1 MGPAATPALLQYR
14 LASSF
19 LDPFDPSGATVM
31 LLNPNHLQRKYPDSR
46 SGEIM
51 AATVDFFE
59 SRGKARLKRDDHE
72 RAWYSDFL
80 QFVGR
85 ERVFA
90 SLLTPAKYGAQDCR
104 WDTYRISE
112 FAEIVGFY
120 GLSYWYPFQV
130 TALGL
135 GPIWMS
141 DNEDAKHKAGA
152 QLEAGQVFGFGLS
165 EQAHG
170 ADVYQTDM
178 ILKPRSGDV
187 GGWTA
192 NGEKYYIG
200 NANVA
205 RTVSTFG
212 KIADTDE
219 YVFFAADSQ
228 HDRFDL
234 IKNVVNSQ
242 NYVANYAL
250 RDYPVTDAEILHRGP
265 EAFHAALN
273 TVNVCKYN
281 LGWGSIGMCTH
292 AMYEA
297 VTHASNRHLY
307 GTVVT
312 DFSHVRRLLTDAY
325 VRLAA
330 MRLVATRACDYM
342 RSASAA
348 DRRYLLYSPL
358 TKAKVTSEGERVII
372 ALWDVIAAKGV
383 EKDTFFETVTRE
395 IGLLPRLEGTVHI
408 NIGLL
413 GKFMP
418 NFLFAPNNELPII
431 DRRDDAADDTFLF
444 AQGPTGGLGKVR
456 FHDWR
461 VLFASFGHVAN
472 VALLHEQIDVLAE
485 MLASA
490 TPDAAQQKDIDF
502 AFAVGQLFATVPYA
516 QLILEEAL
524 LSELDEALI
533 DEIFAVLVRDFNS
546 YAVELNDKRAT
557 TPEQAR
563 FATRMIRR
571 PAHDAT
577 RYDQIWKE
585 YVVPINGAY
594 QMRP

>member
-1 MGPAATPALLQYR
+1 
-14 LASSF
+14 
-19 LDPFDPSGATVM
+19 M
-31 LLNPNHLQRKYPDSR
+31 LLNPNHLQRRYPDAR

-59 SRGKARLKRDDHE
+59 SRGKARLKSDDHN
-72 RAWYSDFL
+72 RVWYSDFL
-80 QFVGR
+80 DHIGR
-85 ERVFA
+85 ERIFA
-90 SLLTPAKYGAQDCR
+90 CLLTPAEYGADDCR

-141 DNEDAKHKAGA
+141 DNEDAKRKAAA
-152 QLEAGQVFGFGLS
+152 QLEQGEVFAFGLS
-165 EQAHG
+165 ERTHG

-178 ILKPRSGDV
+178 ILTPGEH
-187 GGWTA
+187 GWTA

-205 RTVSTFG
+205 RMVSTFG
-212 KIADTDE
+212 KIAGTSEKEQE

-228 HDRFDL
+228 HDRYEL

-242 NYVANYAL
+242 NFVANYAL
-250 RDYPVTDAEILHRGP
+250 RDYPVTEADMLHRGP
-265 EAFHAALN
+265 DAFHAALN

-281 LGWGSIGMCTH
+281 LGWGAIGMCTH

-297 VTHASNRHLY
+297 VTHAANRYLY

-325 VRLAA
+325 VRLIA
-330 MRLVATRACDYM
+330 MKLVATRACDYM

-358 TKAKVTSEGERVII
+358 TKAKITSEGERVIA

-383 EKDTFFETVTRE
+383 EKDTFFEAVTRE

-418 NFLFAPNNELPII
+418 NFLFAPSAELPVIG
-431 DRRDDAADDTFLF
+431 RRDDAADDAFLF

-456 FHDWR
+456 FSDWR
-461 VLFASFGHVAN
+461 APFESFAHLPN
-472 VALLHEQIDVLAE
+472 VALLREQVDVLTE

-490 TPDAAQQKDIDF
+490 TPDAVQQKDIDF

-516 QLILEEAL
+516 QLILEEAA
-524 LSELDEALI
+524 LSGVEDALI
-533 DEIFAVLVRDFNS
+533 DEIFAVLVRDFNG
-546 YAVELNDKRAT
+546 YAVELGDKPAT
-557 TPEQAR
+557 TDEQAR
-563 FATRMIRR
+563 LAMRMIRR
-571 PAHDAT
+571 PVHDPA

-585 YVVPINGAY
+585 HVLPINGAY

>member
-1 MGPAATPALLQYR
+1 
-14 LASSF
+14 
-19 LDPFDPSGATVM
+19 M
-31 LLNPNHLQRKYPDSR
+31 LLNPNHLQRRYPDRR

-59 SRGKARLKRDDHE
+59 SRGKARLKADDHA
-72 RAWYSDFL
+72 RVWYSDFL
-80 QFVGR
+80 DHIGR
-85 ERVFA
+85 ERIFA
-90 SLLTPAKYGAQDCR
+90 SLLTPSKYGASEDCR

-112 FAEIVGFY
+112 FAEIIGFY
-120 GLSYWYPFQV
+120 GLNYWYPFQV

-141 DNEDAKHKAGA
+141 DNEDAKRKAAA
-152 QLEAGQVFGFGLS
+152 QLEAGEVFGFGLS
-165 EQAHG
+165 EQSHG

-178 ILKPRSGDV
+178 ILTPAEH
-187 GGWTA
+187 GWVA

-200 NANVA
+200 NANAA
-205 RTVSTFG
+205 RMVSTFG
-212 KIADTDE
+212 KIAGTSEKDEE
-219 YVFFAADSQ
+219 YVFFVADSQ
-228 HDRFDL
+228 HDRYEL

-250 RDYPVTDAEILHRGP
+250 RDYPVTEADILHRGP

-281 LGWGSIGMCTH
+281 LGWGAIGMCTH

-312 DFSHVRRLLTDAY
+312 DFTHVRRLLTDAY
-325 VRLAA
+325 VRLIA
-330 MRLVATRACDYM
+330 MKLVATRACDYM
-342 RSASAA
+342 RSASTN

-358 TKAKVTSEGERVII
+358 TKAKITSEGERVIT

-383 EKDTFFETVTRE
+383 EKDTMFEGMARE

-413 GKFMP
+413 AKFMP
-418 NFLFAPNNELPII
+418 NYLFAPNTELPVI
-431 DRRDDAADDTFLF
+431 DRRDDATDDSFLF
-444 AQGPTGGLGKVR
+444 DQGPTGGLGKVR

-461 VLFASFGHVAN
+461 PPFDHFAYLPN
-472 VALLHEQIDVLAE
+472 VDLLRKQIDVLAE

-490 TPDAAQQKDIDF
+490 TPDATQQKDIDF
-502 AFAVGQLFATVPYA
+502 AFGVGQLFAVVPYA

-524 LSELDEALI
+524 LSGLDEALL
-533 DEIFAVLVRDFNS
+533 DGIFAVLVRDFNS
-546 YAVELNDKRAT
+546 YAVELGDKPAT
-557 TPEQAR
+557 TDAQAR
-563 FATRMIRR
+563 FAMRMIRR
-571 PAHDAT
+571 PVHDQA
-577 RYDQIWKE
+577 RYDQVWKE
-585 YVVPINGAY
+585 HIQPINGAY

>member
-1 MGPAATPALLQYR
+1 
-14 LASSF
+14 
-19 LDPFDPSGATVM
+19 M
-31 LLNPNHLQRKYPDSR
+31 LLNPNHLQRQYPDRR

-59 SRGKARLKRDDHE
+59 SRGKARLKSDDHE

-80 QFVGR
+80 EHVSR
-85 ERVFA
+85 ERIFA
-90 SLLTPAKYGAQDCR
+90 SLLTPSAYGADDCR

-120 GLSYWYPFQV
+120 GLNYWYPFQV

-141 DNEDAKHKAGA
+141 DNEDAKRKAAA
-152 QLEAGQVFGFGLS
+152 QLEAGEVFAFGLS
-165 EQAHG
+165 EQTHG

-178 ILKPRSGDV
+178 ILTPSEH
-187 GGWTA
+187 GWSAT
-192 NGEKYYIG
+192 GEKYYIG

-205 RTVSTFG
+205 RMVSTFG

-219 YVFFAADSQ
+219 YVFFVADSR
-228 HDRFDL
+228 HDRYEL
-234 IKNVVNSQ
+234 KKNVVNSQ

-250 RDYPVTDAEILHRGP
+250 RDYPVTEADLLHRGTG
-265 EAFHAALN
+265 AFHAALN

-281 LGWGSIGMCTH
+281 LGWGAIGMCTH

-297 VTHASNRHLY
+297 VTHASNRILY

-325 VRLAA
+325 VRLVA
-330 MRLVATRACDYM
+330 MKLVASRAGDYM
-342 RSASAA
+342 RSASAE

-358 TKAKVTSEGERVII
+358 TKAKITSEGERVIT

-383 EKDTFFETVTRE
+383 EKDTIFEAMTRE

-418 NFLFAPNNELPII
+418 NFLFAPNGALPAIG
-431 DRRDDAADDTFLF
+431 RRDDASDDTFLF
-444 AQGPTGGLGKVR
+444 NQGPTGGLGKVR

-461 VLFASFGHVAN
+461 APFESFGHLPN
-472 VALLHEQIDVLAE
+472 VALLRGQIEVLAE

-490 TPDAAQQKDIDF
+490 TPDVAQQQDIDF

-516 QLILEEAL
+516 QLILEEAG
-524 LSELDEALI
+524 LSRVDEGLI
-533 DEIFAVLVRDFNS
+533 DGIFAILARDFNT
-546 YAVELNDKRAT
+546 YAVELSDKPAT
-557 TPEQAR
+557 TEEQAR
-563 FATRMIRR
+563 FAMRMIRR
-571 PAHDAT
+571 PVHDPA
-577 RYDQIWKE
+577 RYDQVWKDH
-585 YVVPINGAY
+585 VLPINGAY
-594 QMRP
+594 RMRP

>member
-1 MGPAATPALLQYR
+1 MTVLQQGCLQYVP
-14 LASSF
+14 L
-19 LDPFDPSGATVM
+19 M
-31 LLNPNHLQRKYPDSR
+31 LLNPNGLQRKYPDRR

-59 SRGKARLKRDDHE
+59 SRGKARLKHDDHE
-72 RAWYSDFL
+72 RVWYSDFL
-80 QFVGR
+80 NFIAK

-90 SLLTPAKYGAQDCR
+90 SLLTPAEYGSSDDCR

-112 FAEIVGFY
+112 FAEIIGFY

-141 DNEDAKHKAGA
+141 DNEDAKRKAAA
-152 QLEAGQVFGFGLS
+152 QLEQGEVFAFGLS
-165 EQAHG
+165 EQRHG
-170 ADVYQTDM
+170 ADVYKTDM
-178 ILKPRSGDV
+178 ILTPSEH
-187 GGWTA
+187 GWTA

-205 RTVSTFG
+205 RMVSTFG
-212 KIADTDE
+212 KIAGTEE
-219 YVFFAADSQ
+219 YVFFAADSR
-228 HDRFDL
+228 HDRYDL

-250 RDYPVTDAEILHRGP
+250 RDYPVTEADILHRGP
-265 EAFHAALN
+265 DAFHAALN

-281 LGWGSIGMCTH
+281 LAWGSIGICTH

-297 VTHASNRHLY
+297 VTHASNRYLY

-330 MRLVATRACDYM
+330 MKLVATRTCDYM

-358 TKAKVTSEGERVII
+358 TKAKITGEGERVIT

-383 EKDTFFETVTRE
+383 EKDTFFEAAARE

-418 NFLFAPNNELPII
+418 NFLFAPNSVLPLIG
-431 DRRDDAADDTFLF
+431 RRDDASDDTFLF
-444 AQGPTGGLGKVR
+444 NQGPTGGLGKVR

-461 VLFASFGHVAN
+461 ARFETFAHLPN
-472 VALLHEQIDVLAE
+472 VALLREQIEALAE
-485 MLASA
+485 MLAGA
-490 TPDAAQQKDIDF
+490 TPDAAQQQDIDF

-516 QLILEEAL
+516 QLILEEAG
-524 LSELDEALI
+524 LSGVDAALI
-533 DEIFAVLVRDFNS
+533 DEIFAVLVRDFNG
-546 YAVELNDKRAT
+546 YAVELSDKPAT
-557 TPEQAR
+557 TDQQAR
-563 FATRMIRR
+563 FAMRMIRR
-571 PAHDAT
+571 PVHDPA
-577 RYDQIWKE
+577 RYSQIWKE
-585 YVVPINGAY
+585 HVLPINGAY

>member
-1 MGPAATPALLQYR
+1 
-14 LASSF
+14 
-19 LDPFDPSGATVM
+19 M
-31 LLNPNHLQRKYPDSR
+31 LLNPNHLQRRYPDRR

-59 SRGKARLKRDDHE
+59 SRGKARLKSDDHN
-72 RAWYSDFL
+72 RVWYSDFL
-80 QFVGR
+80 DHVGR
-85 ERVFA
+85 ERIFA
-90 SLLTPAKYGAQDCR
+90 SLLTPAEYGASDCR
-104 WDTYRISE
+104 WDTYRISA

-141 DNEDAKHKAGA
+141 DNSEAKRKAAA
-152 QLEAGQVFGFGLS
+152 QLEAGEVFAFGLS
-165 EQAHG
+165 EQTHG

-178 ILKPRSGDV
+178 ILTPSEH
-187 GGWTA
+187 GWTA
-192 NGEKYYIG
+192 SGEKYYIG

-205 RTVSTFG
+205 RMVSTFG
-212 KIADTDE
+212 KIAGTDE

-228 HDRFDL
+228 HDRYEL

-242 NYVANYAL
+242 NFVANYAL
-250 RDYPVTDAEILHRGP
+250 RDYPVTEADLLHRGP
-265 EAFHAALN
+265 DAFHAALN

-281 LGWGSIGMCTH
+281 LGWGAIGMCTH

-297 VTHASNRHLY
+297 VTHAANRYLY

-325 VRLAA
+325 VRLVA

-358 TKAKVTSEGERVII
+358 TKAKITSEGERVIT

-383 EKDTFFETVTRE
+383 EKDTFFEAVTRE

-418 NFLFAPNNELPII
+418 NFLFAPSAELPTIG
-431 DRRDDAADDTFLF
+431 RRDDAADDTFLF

-456 FHDWR
+456 FADWR
-461 VLFASFGHVAN
+461 APFDGFAHLPN
-472 VALLHEQIDVLAE
+472 VALLREQVDVLTE

-490 TPDAAQQKDIDF
+490 TPDAVQQKDIDF

-516 QLILEEAL
+516 QLILEEAP
-524 LSELDEALI
+524 LSGVSDALI
-533 DEIFAVLVRDFNS
+533 DEIFAVLVRDFNA
-546 YAVELNDKRAT
+546 YAVELSDKPAT
-557 TPEQAR
+557 TEEQAR
-563 FATRMIRR
+563 LAMRMIRR
-571 PAHDAT
+571 PAHDPA

-585 YVVPINGAY
+585 HVLPINGAY
-594 QMRP
+594 AMRP

>member
-1 MGPAATPALLQYR
+1 
-14 LASSF
+14 
-19 LDPFDPSGATVM
+19 M
-31 LLNPNHLQRKYPDSR
+31 LLNPNQLERRNPDPRSR
-46 SGEIM
+46 EIM

-59 SRGKARLKRDDHE
+59 SRGKARLKHDDHE
-72 RAWYSDFL
+72 RTWYSDFL
-80 QFVGR
+80 DHVGR
-85 ERVFA
+85 ERIFA
-90 SLLTPAKYGAQDCR
+90 SLLTPAEYGAADCR

-112 FAEIVGFY
+112 FAEILGFY

-141 DNEDAKHKAGA
+141 ANEDAKRKAAA
-152 QLEAGQVFGFGLS
+152 QLEAGEVFAFGLS
-165 EQAHG
+165 EQTHG

-178 ILKPRSGDV
+178 ILQPAD
-187 GGWTA
+187 GGWIA

-205 RTVSTFG
+205 RMVSTFG
-212 KIADTDE
+212 KIAGTDE

-228 HDRFDL
+228 HDRYDL

-250 RDYPVTDAEILHRGP
+250 RDYPVTEADMLHRGP

-297 VTHASNRHLY
+297 VTHASNRYLY

-312 DFSHVRRLLTDAY
+312 DFTHVRRLLTDAY
-325 VRLAA
+325 VRLVA
-330 MRLVATRACDYM
+330 MKLVATRASDYM
-342 RSASAA
+342 RSASAE

-358 TKAKVTSEGERVII
+358 TKAKITSEGERVII

-383 EKDTFFETVTRE
+383 EKDTIFEAMTRE

-418 NFLFAPNNELPII
+418 NFLFAPNSELAVIG
-431 DRRDDAADDTFLF
+431 RRDDAADDSFLF

-461 VLFASFGHVAN
+461 ASFESFAHLAN
-472 VALLHEQIDVLAE
+472 VALLREQIDMLAE

-516 QLILEEAL
+516 QLILEEAA
-524 LSELDEALI
+524 LSRVDEALV
-533 DEIFAVLVRDFNS
+533 DEIFALLVRDFNS
-546 YAVELNDKRAT
+546 YAVELNDKRSAT
-557 TPEQAR
+557 DHQAR
-563 FATRMIRR
+563 FAMRMIRR
-571 PAHDAT
+571 PANDPA

-585 YVVPINGAY
+585 HVLPISGAY

>member
-1 MGPAATPALLQYR
+1 
-14 LASSF
+14 
-19 LDPFDPSGATVM
+19 M
-31 LLNPNHLQRKYPDSR
+31 LLNPNHLQRHYPDRR

-59 SRGKARLKRDDHE
+59 SRGKARLKADDHA
-72 RAWYSDFL
+72 RVWYSDFL
-80 QFVGR
+80 DHVGR
-85 ERVFA
+85 ERIFA
-90 SLLTPAKYGAQDCR
+90 SLLTPSEYGSSDCR

-120 GLSYWYPFQV
+120 GLNYWYPFQV

-141 DNEDAKHKAGA
+141 DNEDAKRKAAA
-152 QLEAGQVFGFGLS
+152 QLEQGEVFGFGLS
-165 EQAHG
+165 EQTHG

-178 ILKPRSGDV
+178 ILQPAEH
-187 GGWTA
+187 GWTA

-205 RTVSTFG
+205 RMVSTFG
-212 KIADTDE
+212 KIAGTDE
-219 YVFFAADSQ
+219 YVFFVADSQ
-228 HDRFDL
+228 HDRYEL

-250 RDYPVTDAEILHRGP
+250 RDYPVTEADILHRGP

-281 LGWGSIGMCTH
+281 LGWGAVGMCTH

-297 VTHASNRHLY
+297 VTHASNRYLY

-312 DFSHVRRLLTDAY
+312 DFTHVRRLLTDAY
-325 VRLAA
+325 VRLIA
-330 MRLVATRACDYM
+330 MKLVATRACDYM
-342 RSASAA
+342 RSASAQ

-358 TKAKVTSEGERVII
+358 TKAKITSEGERVIT

-383 EKDTFFETVTRE
+383 EKDTIFEGMARE

-413 GKFMP
+413 AKFMP
-418 NFLFAPNNELPII
+418 NYLFAPNTELPVIG
-431 DRRDDAADDTFLF
+431 RRDEAADDSFLF
-444 AQGPTGGLGKVR
+444 DQGPTGGLGKVR
-456 FHDWR
+456 FHNWR
-461 VLFASFGHVAN
+461 PPFDHFAYLPN
-472 VALLHEQIDVLAE
+472 VDLLRKQIDVLAE

-490 TPDAAQQKDIDF
+490 TPDATQQKDIDF
-502 AFAVGQLFATVPYA
+502 AFGVGQLFAVVPYA

-524 LSELDEALI
+524 LSGLDEALI
-533 DEIFAVLVRDFNS
+533 DGIFAVLVRDFNS
-546 YAVELNDKRAT
+546 YAVELGDKPAT
-557 TPEQAR
+557 TDEQAR

-571 PAHDAT
+571 PVFDPA
-577 RYDQIWKE
+577 RYDQVWKE
-585 YVVPINGAY
+585 HVLPINGAY

>member
-1 MGPAATPALLQYR
+1 
-14 LASSF
+14 
-19 LDPFDPSGATVM
+19 M
-31 LLNPNHLQRKYPDSR
+31 LLNPNHLQRQYPDRR

-51 AATVDFFE
+51 ASTVDFFE
-59 SRGKARLKRDDHE
+59 SRGKARLKADDHE
-72 RAWYSDFL
+72 RVWYSEFL
-80 QFVGR
+80 DHIGR
-85 ERVFA
+85 ERIFA
-90 SLLTPAKYGAQDCR
+90 SLLTPSAYGADDCR
-104 WDTYRISE
+104 WDTYRISA

-120 GLSYWYPFQV
+120 GLNYWYPFQV

-141 DNEDAKHKAGA
+141 ANEDAKRKAA
-152 QLEAGQVFGFGLS
+152 ALLEAGEVFAFGLS
-165 EQAHG
+165 EQTHG

-178 ILKPRSGDV
+178 NLTPND

-192 NGEKYYIG
+192 TGEKYYIG

-205 RTVSTFG
+205 RMVSTFG
-212 KIADTDE
+212 KFDGTDE

-228 HDRFDL
+228 HERYHL

-242 NYVANYAL
+242 NFVANYAL
-250 RDYPVTDAEILHRGP
+250 RDYPVTEADILHRGP

-281 LGWGSIGMCTH
+281 LGWGAVGMCTH

-297 VTHASNRHLY
+297 VTHASNRILY

-312 DFSHVRRLLTDAY
+312 DFTHVRRLLTDAY
-325 VRLAA
+325 ARLVA

-342 RSASAA
+342 RSASAE

-358 TKAKVTSEGERVII
+358 TKAKITSEGERVIT

-383 EKDTFFETVTRE
+383 EKDTIFEAMTRE

-418 NFLFAPNNELPII
+418 NFLFAPNSALPLIG
-431 DRRDDAADDTFLF
+431 RRDDAADDIFLF

-456 FHDWR
+456 FGDWR
-461 VLFASFGHVAN
+461 APFDSFGHLAN
-472 VALLHEQIDVLAE
+472 VALLRSQIDVLAD
-485 MLASA
+485 MLAGA

-516 QLILEEAL
+516 QLILEEAGLSGVDEGL
-524 LSELDEALI
+524 L
-533 DEIFAVLVRDFNS
+533 DEIFAVLVRDFNA
-546 YAVELNDKRAT
+546 YAVELSDKPAT
-557 TPEQAR
+557 ADEQAR
-563 FATRMIRR
+563 FALRMIRR
-571 PAHDAT
+571 PAHDPA
-577 RYDQIWKE
+577 RYDQIWKDQ
-585 YVVPINGAY
+585 VLPLSGAY

>member
-1 MGPAATPALLQYR
+1 
-14 LASSF
+14 
-19 LDPFDPSGATVM
+19 M
-31 LLNPNHLQRKYPDSR
+31 LLNPNHLQRRYPDRR
-46 SGEIM
+46 SSEIM

-59 SRGKARLKRDDHE
+59 SRGKARLKSDDHE
-72 RAWYSDFL
+72 RRWYSDFL
-80 QFVGR
+80 DHIGR
-85 ERVFA
+85 ERIFA
-90 SLLTPAKYGAQDCR
+90 SLLTPSEYGADDCR

-141 DNEDAKHKAGA
+141 DNEDAKRKAAA
-152 QLEAGQVFGFGLS
+152 QLEAGEVFAFGLS
-165 EQAHG
+165 EQTHG

-178 ILKPRSGDV
+178 ILTPSEH
-187 GGWTA
+187 GWVA

-205 RTVSTFG
+205 RMVSTFG
-212 KIADTDE
+212 KIADTEE
-219 YVFFAADSQ
+219 YVFFVADSQ
-228 HDRFDL
+228 HDRYEL
-234 IKNVVNSQ
+234 KKNVVNSQ
-242 NYVANYAL
+242 NFVANYAL
-250 RDYPVTDAEILHRGP
+250 HDYPVTEADILHRGP

-281 LGWGSIGMCTH
+281 LGWGAIGMCTH

-297 VTHASNRHLY
+297 VTHASNRILY

-312 DFSHVRRLLTDAY
+312 DFTHVRRLLTDAY
-325 VRLAA
+325 LRLIA
-330 MRLVATRACDYM
+330 MKLVATRACDYM

-358 TKAKVTSEGERVII
+358 TKAKITSEGERVII

-383 EKDTFFETVTRE
+383 EKDTIFEAMARE

-418 NFLFAPNNELPII
+418 NFLFAPISELPVIG
-431 DRRDDAADDTFLF
+431 RRDDAADDSFLF
-444 AQGPTGGLGKVR
+444 NQGPTGGLGKVR
-456 FHDWR
+456 FHEWR
-461 VLFASFGHVAN
+461 ALFDNFAHLPN
-472 VALLHEQIDVLAE
+472 VAVLRKQIEVLTE

-490 TPDAAQQKDIDF
+490 TPDAAQQKDVDF

-516 QLILEEAL
+516 GLILEETL
-524 LSELDEALI
+524 LSGVDEALV
-533 DEIFAVLVRDFNS
+533 DGIFGVLVRDFNG
-546 YAVELNDKRAT
+546 YAVELGDKPST
-557 TPEQAR
+557 TDEQAR
-563 FATRMIRR
+563 FAMRMIRR
-571 PAHDAT
+571 PVHDPS

-585 YVVPINGAY
+585 HIQPINGAY

>member
-1 MGPAATPALLQYR
+1 
-14 LASSF
+14 
-19 LDPFDPSGATVM
+19 M
-31 LLNPNHLQRKYPDSR
+31 LLNPNHLQRRYPDRR
-46 SGEIM
+46 SSEIM

-59 SRGKARLKRDDHE
+59 SRGKARLKSDDHE
-72 RAWYSDFL
+72 RRWYSDFL
-80 QFVGR
+80 DHIGR
-85 ERVFA
+85 ERIFA
-90 SLLTPAKYGAQDCR
+90 SLLTPAEYGADDCR

-141 DNEDAKHKAGA
+141 DNEDAKRKAAA
-152 QLEAGQVFGFGLS
+152 QLEAGEVFAFGLS
-165 EQAHG
+165 EQTHG

-178 ILKPRSGDV
+178 ILTPSEH
-187 GGWTA
+187 GWVA

-205 RTVSTFG
+205 RMVSTFG
-212 KIADTDE
+212 KIDGTDE
-219 YVFFAADSQ
+219 YVFFTADSQ
-228 HDRFDL
+228 HDRYEL
-234 IKNVVNSQ
+234 KKNVVNSQ
-242 NYVANYAL
+242 NFVANYAL
-250 RDYPVTDAEILHRGP
+250 HDYPVTEADILHRGP

-281 LGWGSIGMCTH
+281 LGWGAIGMCTH

-297 VTHASNRHLY
+297 VTHASNRILY

-312 DFSHVRRLLTDAY
+312 DFTHVRRLLTDAY
-325 VRLAA
+325 LRLIA
-330 MRLVATRACDYM
+330 MKVVATRACDYM

-358 TKAKVTSEGERVII
+358 TKAKITSEGERVII

-383 EKDTFFETVTRE
+383 EKDTIFEAMARE

-418 NFLFAPNNELPII
+418 NFLFAPNSELPVIG
-431 DRRDDAADDTFLF
+431 RRDDAADDSFLF
-444 AQGPTGGLGKVR
+444 DQGPTGGLGKVR

-461 VLFASFGHVAN
+461 VLFDNFAHLPN
-472 VALLHEQIDVLAE
+472 VAVLREQVEVLTE

-490 TPDAAQQKDIDF
+490 TPDAAQQKDVDF

-516 QLILEEAL
+516 GLILEETL
-524 LSELDEALI
+524 LSGVDEALV
-533 DEIFAVLVRDFNS
+533 DGIFGVLVRDFNG
-546 YAVELNDKRAT
+546 YAVELGDKAST
-557 TPEQAR
+557 SDAQAR
-563 FATRMIRR
+563 FATRMVRR
-571 PAHDAT
+571 PVHDPS
-577 RYDQIWKE
+577 RDDQIWKE
-585 YVVPINGAY
+585 HVLPLNGAY

>member
-1 MGPAATPALLQYR
+1 
-14 LASSF
+14 
-19 LDPFDPSGATVM
+19 M
-31 LLNPNHLQRKYPDSR
+31 LLNPNHLQRQYPDRR

-59 SRGKARLKRDDHE
+59 SRGKARLKSDDHN
-72 RAWYSDFL
+72 RVWYSDFL
-80 QFVGR
+80 DHIGR
-85 ERVFA
+85 ERIFA
-90 SLLTPAKYGAQDCR
+90 SLLTPAEYGAADCR

-120 GLSYWYPFQV
+120 GLNYWYPFQV

-141 DNEDAKHKAGA
+141 DNEDAKRKAAA
-152 QLEAGQVFGFGLS
+152 QLEAGEVFAFGLS
-165 EQAHG
+165 EQTHG

-178 ILKPRSGDV
+178 ILEPSD

-192 NGEKYYIG
+192 NGDKYYIG

-205 RTVSTFG
+205 RMVSTFG
-212 KIADTDE
+212 KVAGTDE

-228 HDRFDL
+228 HDRYEL

-242 NYVANYAL
+242 NFVANYGL
-250 RDYPVTDAEILHRGP
+250 RDYPVTEADILHRGP
-265 EAFHAALN
+265 GAFHAALN

-281 LGWGSIGMCTH
+281 LGWGAVGMCTH
-292 AMYEA
+292 ALYEA
-297 VTHASNRHLY
+297 VTHASNRYLY

-330 MRLVATRACDYM
+330 MKLVATRACDYM
-342 RSASAA
+342 RSASVE

-358 TKAKVTSEGERVII
+358 TKAKITSEGERVII

-383 EKDTFFETVTRE
+383 EKDTIFEAMTRE

-418 NFLFAPNNELPII
+418 NFLFAPDAALTLIS
-431 DRRDDAADDTFLF
+431 RRDDPADDTFLF

-461 VLFASFGHVAN
+461 ASFDKFGHLPN
-472 VALLHEQIDVLAE
+472 VALLCAQIDVLTE
-485 MLASA
+485 MLAGA
-490 TPDAAQQKDIDF
+490 TPDAAQQRDIDF

-516 QLILEEAL
+516 QLILEEAA
-524 LSELDEALI
+524 LSGVDGALI
-533 DEIFAVLVRDFNS
+533 DEIFAVLVRDFNG
-546 YAVELNDKRAT
+546 YAVELNDKPST
-557 TPEQAR
+557 TDEQAR
-563 FATRMIRR
+563 FAMRMIRR
-571 PAHDAT
+571 PVRDPAG
-577 RYDQIWKE
+577 YDQIWKE
-585 YVVPINGAY
+585 HILPLSGAY

>member
-1 MGPAATPALLQYR
+1 
-14 LASSF
+14 
-19 LDPFDPSGATVM
+19 M
-31 LLNPNHLQRKYPDSR
+31 LLNPNHLQRRYPDRR
-46 SGEIM
+46 SSEIM

-59 SRGKARLKRDDHE
+59 SRGKARLKADDHE
-72 RAWYSDFL
+72 RRWYSDFL
-80 QFVGR
+80 DHIGR
-85 ERVFA
+85 ERIFA
-90 SLLTPAKYGAQDCR
+90 SLLTPAEYGADDCR

-141 DNEDAKHKAGA
+141 DNEDAKRKAAA
-152 QLEAGQVFGFGLS
+152 QLEAGEVFAFGLS
-165 EQAHG
+165 EQTHG

-178 ILKPRSGDV
+178 ILTPSEHGFL
-187 GGWTA
+187 A

-205 RTVSTFG
+205 RMVSTFG
-212 KIADTDE
+212 KIDGTDE
-219 YVFFAADSQ
+219 YVFFTADSQ
-228 HDRFDL
+228 HDRYEL
-234 IKNVVNSQ
+234 KKNVVNSQ
-242 NYVANYAL
+242 NFVANYAL
-250 RDYPVTDAEILHRGP
+250 HDYPVTEADILHRGP

-281 LGWGSIGMCTH
+281 LGWGAIGMCTH

-297 VTHASNRHLY
+297 VTHASNRILY

-312 DFSHVRRLLTDAY
+312 DFTHVRRLLTDAY
-325 VRLAA
+325 LRLIA
-330 MRLVATRACDYM
+330 MKVVATRACDYM
-342 RSASAA
+342 RSASAD

-358 TKAKVTSEGERVII
+358 TKAKITSEGERVII

-383 EKDTFFETVTRE
+383 EKDTIFEAMARE

-418 NFLFAPNNELPII
+418 NFLFAPNSELPVIG
-431 DRRDDAADDTFLF
+431 RRDDAADDSFLF
-444 AQGPTGGLGKVR
+444 DQGPTGGLGKVR
-456 FHDWR
+456 FHEWR
-461 VLFASFGHVAN
+461 ALFDNFAHLPN
-472 VALLHEQIDVLAE
+472 VAVLREQVEVLTE

-490 TPDAAQQKDIDF
+490 TPDAAQQKDVDF

-516 QLILEEAL
+516 GLILEETL
-524 LSELDEALI
+524 LSGVDEALV
-533 DEIFAVLVRDFNS
+533 DGIFGVLVRDFNS
-546 YAVELNDKRAT
+546 YAVELGDKAST
-557 TPEQAR
+557 SDEQAR
-563 FATRMIRR
+563 FAMRMIRR
-571 PAHDAT
+571 PVHDPS
-577 RYDQIWKE
+577 RDDQIWKE
-585 YVVPINGAY
+585 HVLPLNGAY

>member
-1 MGPAATPALLQYR
+1 
-14 LASSF
+14 
-19 LDPFDPSGATVM
+19 M
-31 LLNPNHLQRKYPDSR
+31 LLNPNHLQRRYPDRR

-59 SRGKARLKRDDHE
+59 SRGKARLKHDDHE
-72 RAWYSDFL
+72 RTWYSDFL
-80 QFVGR
+80 DHIGR
-85 ERVFA
+85 ERIFA
-90 SLLTPAKYGAQDCR
+90 SLLTPAEYGTQDCR

-112 FAEIVGFY
+112 FAEILGFY

-141 DNEDAKHKAGA
+141 ANEDAKRKAAA
-152 QLEAGQVFGFGLS
+152 QLEAGEVFAFGLS
-165 EQAHG
+165 EQTHG

-178 ILKPRSGDV
+178 ILTPGD

-205 RTVSTFG
+205 RMVSTFG
-212 KIADTDE
+212 KIAGTSEKEQE

-228 HDRFDL
+228 HDRYDL

-250 RDYPVTDAEILHRGP
+250 RDYPVTEADMLHRGP
-265 EAFHAALN
+265 DAFHAALN

-281 LGWGSIGMCTH
+281 LGWGAIGMCTH

-297 VTHASNRHLY
+297 VTHASNRYLY

-312 DFSHVRRLLTDAY
+312 DFSHVRRLLIDAY
-325 VRLAA
+325 VRLIA
-330 MRLVATRACDYM
+330 MKLVATRASDYM
-342 RSASAA
+342 RSASAE

-358 TKAKVTSEGERVII
+358 TKAKITSEGERVVI

-383 EKDTFFETVTRE
+383 EKDTIFEAMTRE

-418 NFLFAPNNELPII
+418 NFLFAPNGELPVIG
-431 DRRDDAADDTFLF
+431 RRDDAVDDSFLF
-444 AQGPTGGLGKVR
+444 AQGPTGGLGRVR

-461 VLFASFGHVAN
+461 SSFEGFTHLAN
-472 VALLHEQIDVLAE
+472 VALLREQIDMLTE

-516 QLILEEAL
+516 QLILEEAA
-524 LSELDEALI
+524 LSRVDEALV

-546 YAVELNDKRAT
+546 YAVELNDKPST
-557 TPEQAR
+557 TDQQAR
-563 FATRMIRR
+563 FAMRMIRR
-571 PAHDAT
+571 PASDRA

-585 YVVPINGAY
+585 HVLPISGAY

>member
-1 MGPAATPALLQYR
+1 
-14 LASSF
+14 
-19 LDPFDPSGATVM
+19 M
-31 LLNPNHLQRKYPDSR
+31 LLNPNHLQRRYPDRR
-46 SGEIM
+46 SSEIM

-59 SRGKARLKRDDHE
+59 SRGKARLKSDDHE
-72 RAWYSDFL
+72 RVWYSDFL
-80 QFVGR
+80 DHIGS

-90 SLLTPAKYGAQDCR
+90 SLLTPAEYGADDCR

-120 GLSYWYPFQV
+120 GLNYWYPFQV

-141 DNEDAKHKAGA
+141 GNEDAKRKAAA
-152 QLEAGQVFGFGLS
+152 QLEAGEVFAFGLS
-165 EQAHG
+165 EQTHG

-178 ILKPRSGDV
+178 ILTPSE

-205 RTVSTFG
+205 RMVSTFG
-212 KIADTDE
+212 KIAGTDE
-219 YVFFAADSQ
+219 YVFFAADSR
-228 HDRFDL
+228 HDRYNL

-250 RDYPVTDAEILHRGP
+250 RDYPVTEADLLHRGAD
-265 EAFHAALN
+265 AFHAALN

-281 LGWGSIGMCTH
+281 LGWGAVGMCTH

-297 VTHASNRHLY
+297 VTHASNRVLY

-325 VRLAA
+325 LRLIA
-330 MRLVATRACDYM
+330 MKLVATRACDYM
-342 RSASAA
+342 RSASAD

-358 TKAKVTSEGERVII
+358 TKAKVTSEGERVVI

-383 EKDTFFETVTRE
+383 EKDTFFEAVTRE

-418 NFLFAPNNELPII
+418 NYLFAPNSELPII
-431 DRRDDAADDTFLF
+431 GRRDDAADDTFLF

-461 VLFASFGHVAN
+461 APFDSFAHLPN
-472 VALLHEQIDVLAE
+472 VALLRKQIDVLAE

-516 QLILEEAL
+516 QLILEEAA
-524 LSELDEALI
+524 LSELDATLI
-533 DEIFAVLVRDFNS
+533 DEIFAVLVRDFNG
-546 YAVELNDKRAT
+546 YAVELSDKPAT
-557 TPEQAR
+557 TKEQAR
-563 FATRMIRR
+563 FAMRMIRR
-571 PAHDAT
+571 PVHDFAGSA
-577 RYDQIWKE
+577 QIWKE
-585 YVVPINGAY
+585 HIVPISGAY

>member
-1 MGPAATPALLQYR
+1 
-14 LASSF
+14 
-19 LDPFDPSGATVM
+19 M
-31 LLNPNHLQRKYPDSR
+31 LLNPNRLQRRYPDDR

-59 SRGKARLKRDDHE
+59 SRGKARLKADDHA
-72 RAWYSDFL
+72 RVWYSDFL
-80 QFVGR
+80 DHVGR
-85 ERVFA
+85 ERIFA
-90 SLLTPAKYGAQDCR
+90 SLLTPSEYGGSDCR

-120 GLSYWYPFQV
+120 GLNYWYPFQV

-141 DNEDAKHKAGA
+141 DNEDAKRKAAA
-152 QLEAGQVFGFGLS
+152 QLEAGEVFGFGLS
-165 EQAHG
+165 EQSHG

-178 ILKPRSGDV
+178 ILQPAEH
-187 GGWTA
+187 GWTA
-192 NGEKYYIG
+192 SGEKYYIG

-205 RTVSTFG
+205 RMVSTFG
-212 KIADTDE
+212 KIAGTDE
-219 YVFFAADSQ
+219 YVFFVADSQ
-228 HDRFDL
+228 HDRYEL

-250 RDYPVTDAEILHRGP
+250 RDYPVTEADILHRGP

-281 LGWGSIGMCTH
+281 LGWGAIGMCTH

-297 VTHASNRHLY
+297 VTHASNRYLY

-312 DFSHVRRLLTDAY
+312 DFTHVRRLLTDAY
-325 VRLAA
+325 VRLIA
-330 MRLVATRACDYM
+330 MKVVATRACDYM
-342 RSASAA
+342 RSASAN

-358 TKAKVTSEGERVII
+358 TKAKITSEGERVIT

-383 EKDTFFETVTRE
+383 EKDTMFEAMARE

-413 GKFMP
+413 AKFMP
-418 NFLFAPNNELPII
+418 NYLFAPNTEMAVIG
-431 DRRDDAADDTFLF
+431 RRDEAVDDSFLF
-444 AQGPTGGLGKVR
+444 DQGPTGGLGKVR

-461 VLFASFGHVAN
+461 PPFDHFAYLPN
-472 VALLHEQIDVLAE
+472 VDLLRKQIDVLAE

-490 TPDAAQQKDIDF
+490 TPDATQQKDIDF
-502 AFAVGQLFATVPYA
+502 AFGVGQLFAVVPYA

-524 LSELDEALI
+524 LSGLDEALI
-533 DEIFAVLVRDFNS
+533 DGIFAVLVRDFNS
-546 YAVELNDKRAT
+546 YAVELGDKPAT
-557 TPEQAR
+557 TDAQAR
-563 FATRMIRR
+563 FAMRMIRR
-571 PAHDAT
+571 PVFDPA
-577 RYDQIWKE
+577 RYDQVWKE
-585 YVVPINGAY
+585 HVLPINGAY

>member
-1 MGPAATPALLQYR
+1 
-14 LASSF
+14 
-19 LDPFDPSGATVM
+19 M
-31 LLNPNHLQRKYPDSR
+31 LLNPNHLQRQYPDRR

-59 SRGKARLKRDDHE
+59 SRGKARLKADDHE
-72 RAWYSDFL
+72 RVWYSDFL
-80 QFVGR
+80 EHVGR
-85 ERVFA
+85 ERIFA
-90 SLLTPAKYGAQDCR
+90 SLLTPKQYGADDCR

-120 GLSYWYPFQV
+120 GLNYWYPFQV

-141 DNEDAKHKAGA
+141 ANEDAKLKAA
-152 QLEAGQVFGFGLS
+152 ALLEAGEVFAFGLS
-165 EQAHG
+165 EQTHG

-178 ILKPRSGDV
+178 ILTPKG

-192 NGEKYYIG
+192 AGEKYYIG

-205 RTVSTFG
+205 RMVSTFG
-212 KIADTDE
+212 KFDGTDE

-228 HDRFDL
+228 HERYDL

-242 NYVANYAL
+242 NFVANYAL
-250 RDYPVTDAEILHRGP
+250 RDYPVTEADILHRGP
-265 EAFHAALN
+265 GAFHAALN

-281 LGWGSIGMCTH
+281 LGWGAVGMCTH

-297 VTHASNRHLY
+297 VTHASNRILY

-312 DFSHVRRLLTDAY
+312 DFTHVRRLLTDAY
-325 VRLAA
+325 ARLVA

-342 RSASAA
+342 RSASAE

-358 TKAKVTSEGERVII
+358 TKAKITSEGERVIT

-383 EKDTFFETVTRE
+383 EKDTIFEAMARE

-418 NFLFAPNNELPII
+418 NFLFAPNSELPVIG
-431 DRRDDAADDTFLF
+431 RRDDAADDTFLF
-444 AQGPTGGLGKVR
+444 NQGPTGGLGKVR

-461 VLFASFGHVAN
+461 APFDAFGHLPN
-472 VALLHEQIDVLAE
+472 VALLRSQIDVLAE

-490 TPDAAQQKDIDF
+490 TPDAVQQKDIDF

-516 QLILEEAL
+516 QLILEEAA
-524 LSELDEALI
+524 LSDI
-533 DEIFAVLVRDFNS
+533 DETLTDAIFAVLVRDFNG
-546 YAVELNDKRAT
+546 YAVELNDKPST
-557 TPEQAR
+557 TDAQAR

-571 PAHDAT
+571 PVYDPS

-585 YVVPINGAY
+585 HVLPLSGAY
-594 QMRP
+594 RMRP

>member
-1 MGPAATPALLQYR
+1 
-14 LASSF
+14 
-19 LDPFDPSGATVM
+19 M
-31 LLNPNHLQRKYPDSR
+31 LLNPNHLQRRYPDRR
-46 SGEIM
+46 SSEIM

-59 SRGKARLKRDDHE
+59 SRGKARLKSDDHE
-72 RAWYSDFL
+72 RRWYSDFL
-80 QFVGR
+80 DHIGR
-85 ERVFA
+85 ERILA
-90 SLLTPAKYGAQDCR
+90 SLLTPSEYGADDCR

-120 GLSYWYPFQV
+120 GLNYWYPFQV

-141 DNEDAKHKAGA
+141 DNEDAKRKAAA
-152 QLEAGQVFGFGLS
+152 QLEQGEVFAFGLS
-165 EQAHG
+165 EQTHG

-178 ILKPRSGDV
+178 ILTPSEN
-187 GGWTA
+187 GWVA

-205 RTVSTFG
+205 RMVSTFG

-219 YVFFAADSQ
+219 YVFFVADSQ
-228 HDRFDL
+228 HDRYEL
-234 IKNVVNSQ
+234 KKNVVNSQ
-242 NYVANYAL
+242 NFVANYAL
-250 RDYPVTDAEILHRGP
+250 HDYPVTEADILHRGP
-265 EAFHAALN
+265 DAFHAALN

-281 LGWGSIGMCTH
+281 LGWGAIGMCTH

-297 VTHASNRHLY
+297 VTHASNRILY

-312 DFSHVRRLLTDAY
+312 DFTHVRRLLTDAY
-325 VRLAA
+325 LRLIA
-330 MRLVATRACDYM
+330 MKLVATRACDYM
-342 RSASAA
+342 RSASAD

-358 TKAKVTSEGERVII
+358 TKAKITSEGERVIT

-383 EKDTFFETVTRE
+383 EKDTIFEAMARE

-418 NFLFAPNNELPII
+418 NFLFAPTSELPVIG
-431 DRRDDAADDTFLF
+431 RRDDAADDSFLF
-444 AQGPTGGLGKVR
+444 NQGPTGGLSKVR

-461 VLFASFGHVAN
+461 ALFDNFAHLPN
-472 VALLHEQIDVLAE
+472 VAVLREQVEVLTE

-490 TPDAAQQKDIDF
+490 TPDAAQQKDVDF

-516 QLILEEAL
+516 GLILEETL
-524 LSELDEALI
+524 LSGVDEALV
-533 DEIFAVLVRDFNS
+533 DGIFGVLVRDFNG
-546 YAVELNDKRAT
+546 YAVELGDKPSASDA
-557 TPEQAR
+557 QAR

-571 PAHDAT
+571 PVHDPS
-577 RYDQIWKE
+577 RDDQIWKE
-585 YVVPINGAY
+585 HVLPINGAY

>member
-1 MGPAATPALLQYR
+1 
-14 LASSF
+14 
-19 LDPFDPSGATVM
+19 M
-31 LLNPNHLQRKYPDSR
+31 LLNPNHLQRKYPDAR

-59 SRGKARLKRDDHE
+59 SRGKARLKSDDHD
-72 RAWYSDFL
+72 RVWYSDFL
-80 QFVGR
+80 NHIGR
-85 ERVFA
+85 ERIFA
-90 SLLTPAKYGAQDCR
+90 SLLTPAEYGSADCR

-141 DNEDAKHKAGA
+141 DNEDAKRKAAA
-152 QLEAGQVFGFGLS
+152 QLEAGEVFGFGLS
-165 EQAHG
+165 EQSHG

-178 ILKPRSGDV
+178 ILTPSEH
-187 GGWTA
+187 GWTA
-192 NGEKYYIG
+192 AGEKYYIG

-205 RTVSTFG
+205 RMVSTFG
-212 KIADTDE
+212 KIAGPPESQE
-219 YVFFAADSQ
+219 YVFFAADSR
-228 HDRFDL
+228 HDRYHL

-242 NYVANYAL
+242 NFVANYAL
-250 RDYPVTDAEILHRGP
+250 RDYPVTEADLLHRGP
-265 EAFHAALN
+265 GAFHAALN

-281 LGWGSIGMCTH
+281 LGWGAVGMCTH

-297 VTHASNRHLY
+297 VTHASNRVLY

-312 DFSHVRRLLTDAY
+312 DFTHVRRLLTDAY

-330 MRLVATRACDYM
+330 MKLVATRACDYM
-342 RSASAA
+342 RSASAD

-358 TKAKVTSEGERVII
+358 TKAKITSEGERVII

-383 EKDTFFETVTRE
+383 EKDTFFEAVTRE
-395 IGLLPRLEGTVHI
+395 IGLLPR
-408 NIGLL
+408 IG
-413 GKFMP
+413 
-418 NFLFAPNNELPII
+418 
-431 DRRDDAADDTFLF
+431 RRDDASDDTFLF

-461 VLFASFGHVAN
+461 APFDAFAHLPN
-472 VALLHEQIDVLAE
+472 VALLREQIEVLAE
-485 MLASA
+485 MLAGA
-490 TPDAAQQKDIDF
+490 TPDAEQQKDIDF

-516 QLILEEAL
+516 QLILEEAG
-524 LSELDEALI
+524 LSGLNKPGEGALI
-533 DEIFAVLVRDFNS
+533 DEIFAVLVRDFNG
-546 YAVELNDKRAT
+546 YAVELSDKPT
-557 TPEQAR
+557 TTDAQAR

-571 PAHDAT
+571 PAHDPA
-577 RYDQIWKE
+577 RYNQIWKE
-585 YVVPINGAY
+585 HVVPLNGAY

>member
-1 MGPAATPALLQYR
+1 
-14 LASSF
+14 
-19 LDPFDPSGATVM
+19 M
-31 LLNPNHLQRKYPDSR
+31 LLNPNHLQRQYPDRR
-46 SGEIM
+46 SAEIM

-59 SRGKARLKRDDHE
+59 SRGKARLKADDHE
-72 RAWYSDFL
+72 RVWYSEFL
-80 QFVGR
+80 DHVGR
-85 ERVFA
+85 ERIFA
-90 SLLTPAKYGAQDCR
+90 SLLTPSGYGADDCR
-104 WDTYRISE
+104 WDTYRISA

-120 GLSYWYPFQV
+120 GLNYWYPFQV

-141 DNEDAKHKAGA
+141 ANEDAKRKAA
-152 QLEAGQVFGFGLS
+152 ALLEAGDVFAFGLS
-165 EQAHG
+165 EQTHG

-178 ILKPRSGDV
+178 NLTPADQ
-187 GGWTA
+187 GWVA

-205 RTVSTFG
+205 RMVSTFG
-212 KIADTDE
+212 KFDGTDE

-228 HDRFDL
+228 HERYEL

-242 NYVANYAL
+242 NFVANYAL
-250 RDYPVTDAEILHRGP
+250 RDYPVTEADILHRGP

-281 LGWGSIGMCTH
+281 LGWGAVGMCTH

-297 VTHASNRHLY
+297 VTHASNRILY

-312 DFSHVRRLLTDAY
+312 DFTHVRRLLTDAY
-325 VRLAA
+325 ARLVG

-342 RSASAA
+342 RSASAS

-358 TKAKVTSEGERVII
+358 TKAKITSEGERVIT

-383 EKDTFFETVTRE
+383 EKDTIFEAMTRE

-418 NFLFAPNNELPII
+418 NFLFAPNSALPLIP
-431 DRRDDAADDTFLF
+431 RRDDAADDTFLF

-461 VLFASFGHVAN
+461 APFDSFGHLPN
-472 VALLHEQIDVLAE
+472 VALLRSQIDVLAD
-485 MLASA
+485 MLAGA

-516 QLILEEAL
+516 QLILEEAG
-524 LSELDEALI
+524 LSGVDEGLI
-533 DEIFAVLVRDFNS
+533 DEIFAVLVRDFNA
-546 YAVELNDKRAT
+546 YAVELSDKPAT
-557 TPEQAR
+557 TDEQAR
-563 FATRMIRR
+563 FALRMIRR
-571 PAHDAT
+571 PAHDPA
-577 RYDQIWKE
+577 RYDQIWKDH
-585 YVVPINGAY
+585 VLPLSGAY

>member
-1 MGPAATPALLQYR
+1 
-14 LASSF
+14 
-19 LDPFDPSGATVM
+19 M
-31 LLNPNHLQRKYPDSR
+31 LLNPNHLQRPYPDRR

-59 SRGKARLKRDDHE
+59 SRGKARLKSDDHE
-72 RAWYSDFL
+72 RVWYSEFL
-80 QFVGR
+80 DHIGR
-85 ERVFA
+85 ERIFA
-90 SLLTPAKYGAQDCR
+90 SLLTPSEYGADDCR

-141 DNEDAKHKAGA
+141 PNEDAKRKAAA
-152 QLEAGQVFGFGLS
+152 QLEAGEVFAFGLS
-165 EQAHG
+165 EQTHG

-178 ILKPRSGDV
+178 ILTPSDK
-187 GGWTA
+187 GWTA
-192 NGEKYYIG
+192 SGEKYYIG

-205 RTVSTFG
+205 RMVSTFG
-212 KIADTDE
+212 KIAGTDE

-228 HDRFDL
+228 HDRYDL

-242 NYVANYAL
+242 NFVANYAL
-250 RDYPVTDAEILHRGP
+250 RDYPVTEADILHRGP

-281 LGWGSIGMCTH
+281 LGWGAVGMCTH
-292 AMYEA
+292 ALYEA
-297 VTHASNRHLY
+297 VTHASNRVLY

-325 VRLAA
+325 LRLVA

-342 RSASAA
+342 RGASAD

-358 TKAKVTSEGERVII
+358 TKAKVTSEGERVVI

-383 EKDTFFETVTRE
+383 EKDTFFEAVTRE

-413 GKFMP
+413 AKFMP
-418 NFLFAPNNELPII
+418 NFLFAPNSELPII
-431 DRRDDAADDTFLF
+431 GRRDDASDDAFLF

-461 VLFASFGHVAN
+461 APFEGFGHLPN
-472 VALLHEQIDVLAE
+472 VALLRKQIDVLAD
-485 MLASA
+485 MLAGA
-490 TPDAAQQKDIDF
+490 TPDAVQQKDIDF

-516 QLILEEAL
+516 QLILEEAA
-524 LSELDEALI
+524 LSDVDETLI
-533 DEIFAVLVRDFNS
+533 DEIFAVLVRDFNG
-546 YAVELNDKRAT
+546 YAVELSDKPAT
-557 TPEQAR
+557 SDEQAR

-571 PAHDAT
+571 PVHDPT
-577 RYDQIWKE
+577 RYAQIWKE
-585 YVVPINGAY
+585 HILPLNGAY

>member
-1 MGPAATPALLQYR
+1 
-14 LASSF
+14 
-19 LDPFDPSGATVM
+19 M
-31 LLNPNHLQRKYPDSR
+31 LLNPNHLQRRYPDRR
-46 SGEIM
+46 SSEIM

-59 SRGKARLKRDDHE
+59 SRGKARLKSDDHE
-72 RAWYSDFL
+72 RRWYSDFL
-80 QFVGR
+80 DHIGR
-85 ERVFA
+85 ERIFA
-90 SLLTPAKYGAQDCR
+90 SLLTPSEYGADDCR

-120 GLSYWYPFQV
+120 GLNYWYPFQV

-141 DNEDAKHKAGA
+141 DNEDAKRKAAA
-152 QLEAGQVFGFGLS
+152 QLEQGEVFAFGLS
-165 EQAHG
+165 EQTHG

-178 ILKPRSGDV
+178 ILTPAEN
-187 GGWTA
+187 GWVA

-200 NANVA
+200 NANAA
-205 RTVSTFG
+205 RMVSTFG

-219 YVFFAADSQ
+219 YVFFVADSQ
-228 HDRFDL
+228 HDRYEL
-234 IKNVVNSQ
+234 KKNVVNSQ
-242 NYVANYAL
+242 NFVANYAL
-250 RDYPVTDAEILHRGP
+250 HDYPVTEADILHRGP

-281 LGWGSIGMCTH
+281 LGWGAIGMCTH

-297 VTHASNRHLY
+297 VTHASNRILY

-325 VRLAA
+325 LRLIA
-330 MRLVATRACDYM
+330 MKLVATRACDYM
-342 RSASAA
+342 RSASAD

-358 TKAKVTSEGERVII
+358 TKAKITSEGERVIT

-383 EKDTFFETVTRE
+383 EKDTIFEAMARE

-418 NFLFAPNNELPII
+418 NFLFAPNSELPVVG
-431 DRRDDAADDTFLF
+431 RRDDAADDSFLF
-444 AQGPTGGLGKVR
+444 DQGPTGGLGKVR

-461 VLFASFGHVAN
+461 TLFDNFAHLPN
-472 VALLHEQIDVLAE
+472 VAVLREQVEVLTE

-490 TPDAAQQKDIDF
+490 TPDAAQQKDVDF

-516 QLILEEAL
+516 GLILEETL
-524 LSELDEALI
+524 LTGVDEALV
-533 DEIFAVLVRDFNS
+533 DGIFAVLVRDFNG
-546 YAVELNDKRAT
+546 YAVELNDKPST
-557 TPEQAR
+557 TDEQAR
-563 FATRMIRR
+563 FAMRMIRR
-571 PAHDAT
+571 PVHDPS

-585 YVVPINGAY
+585 HVQPINGAY

>member
-1 MGPAATPALLQYR
+1 
-14 LASSF
+14 
-19 LDPFDPSGATVM
+19 M
-31 LLNPNHLQRKYPDSR
+31 LLNPNHLQRQYPDRR

-59 SRGKARLKRDDHE
+59 SRGKARLKSDDHE
-72 RAWYSDFL
+72 RVWYSDFL
-80 QFVGR
+80 EHVGR
-85 ERVFA
+85 ERIFA
-90 SLLTPAKYGAQDCR
+90 SLLTPSAYGADDCR
-104 WDTYRISE
+104 WDTYRISA

-120 GLSYWYPFQV
+120 GLNYWYPFQV

-141 DNEDAKHKAGA
+141 ANSDAKRKAA
-152 QLEAGQVFGFGLS
+152 ALLEAGEVFAFGLS
-165 EQAHG
+165 EQTHG

-178 ILKPRSGDV
+178 NLTPSEA
-187 GGWTA
+187 GWVA

-205 RTVSTFG
+205 RMVSTFG
-212 KIADTDE
+212 KFDGTDE

-228 HDRFDL
+228 HERYRL

-242 NYVANYAL
+242 NFVANYAL
-250 RDYPVTDAEILHRGP
+250 RDYPVTGADILHRGP

-281 LGWGSIGMCTH
+281 LGWGAVGMCTH

-297 VTHASNRHLY
+297 VTHASNRILY

-312 DFSHVRRLLTDAY
+312 DFTHVRRLLTDAY
-325 VRLAA
+325 ARLVA
-330 MRLVATRACDYM
+330 MRLVAARACDYM
-342 RSASAA
+342 RSASAS

-358 TKAKVTSEGERVII
+358 TKAKITSEGERVIT

-383 EKDTFFETVTRE
+383 EKDTIFEAMTRE

-418 NFLFAPNNELPII
+418 NFLFAPNADLPLIG
-431 DRRDDAADDTFLF
+431 RRDDAADDTFLF

-461 VLFASFGHVAN
+461 APFDRFGHLPN
-472 VALLHEQIDVLAE
+472 VALLRAQIDVLAD
-485 MLASA
+485 MLAGA

-516 QLILEEAL
+516 QLILEEAA
-524 LSELDEALI
+524 LSDVDEALI
-533 DEIFAVLVRDFNS
+533 DAIFAVLIRDFNG
-546 YAVELNDKRAT
+546 YAVELNDKPST
-557 TPEQAR
+557 TDAQSR

-571 PAHDAT
+571 PVHDPS

-585 YVVPINGAY
+585 HIAPINGAY

>member
-1 MGPAATPALLQYR
+1 
-14 LASSF
+14 
-19 LDPFDPSGATVM
+19 M
-31 LLNPNHLQRKYPDSR
+31 LLNPNHLQRRYPDRR

-59 SRGKARLKRDDHE
+59 SRGKARLKHDDHE
-72 RAWYSDFL
+72 RTWYSDFL
-80 QFVGR
+80 DHVGR
-85 ERVFA
+85 ERIFA
-90 SLLTPAKYGAQDCR
+90 SLLTPAEYGADDCR

-112 FAEIVGFY
+112 FAEILGFY

-141 DNEDAKHKAGA
+141 ANEEAKRKAAA
-152 QLEAGQVFGFGLS
+152 QLEAGEVFAFGLS
-165 EQAHG
+165 EQTHG

-178 ILKPRSGDV
+178 ILQPAD
-187 GGWTA
+187 GGWVA

-205 RTVSTFG
+205 RMVSTFG
-212 KIADTDE
+212 KIAGTDE

-228 HDRFDL
+228 HDRYDL

-250 RDYPVTDAEILHRGP
+250 RDYPVTEADMLHRGP

-297 VTHASNRHLY
+297 VTHASNRYLY

-312 DFSHVRRLLTDAY
+312 DFTHVRRLLTDAY
-325 VRLAA
+325 VRLVA
-330 MRLVATRACDYM
+330 MKLVATRASDYM
-342 RSASAA
+342 RSASVE

-358 TKAKVTSEGERVII
+358 TKAKITSEGERVII

-383 EKDTFFETVTRE
+383 EKDTIFEAMARE

-418 NFLFAPNNELPII
+418 NFLFAPNSELPVIG
-431 DRRDDAADDTFLF
+431 RRDEAADDSFLF

-461 VLFASFGHVAN
+461 ASFESFAHLAN
-472 VALLHEQIDVLAE
+472 VALLREQIDMLAE
-485 MLASA
+485 MLAGA

-516 QLILEEAL
+516 QLILEEAA
-524 LSELDEALI
+524 LSRVDEALL
-533 DEIFAVLVRDFNS
+533 DEIFALLVRDVNS
-546 YAVELNDKRAT
+546 YAVELNDKPST
-557 TPEQAR
+557 TAQQAR
-563 FATRMIRR
+563 FAMRMIRR
-571 PAHDAT
+571 PAHDPA

-585 YVVPINGAY
+585 HVLPISGAY